1 MAKENVEK
9 LIIIAFYDSNCYHLE
24 NGDINFEKIPGPV
37 MENVELIKSSM
48 TEIGAN
54 YDIPLEKVVWNVLLQ
69 NARGY
74 VLPEDIIAKRFVRF
88 EKLPK
93 NPDFLKLARKESEY
107 I

>member
-9 LIIIAFYDSNCYHLE
+9 LIIIAFYDSNCYHLG

-54 YDIPLEKVVWNVLLQ
+54 YDIPLEKVVWNLLLQ
-69 NARGY
+69 YARGY